1 MMHDALPFDTEGL
14 PLERARAIK
23 LAIFDVDGVLT
34 DGRLFVD
41 NQGHEYKAFNSSDGH
56 GMKMLRDSGVEIGII
71 TGRRSGVV
79 THRCKELGIRHV
91 HQGSDDKLAT
101 YRQLLKETGLSES
114 QTAFVGDDVVDLP
127 VLLQSGLAVAVQ
139 NAHPLVKK
147 HAHWVTPSAG
157 GEGAAREFCEM
168 IMLAQGS
175 YTAIMGRYIVV

>member
-1 MMHDALPFDTEGL
+1 MLDTLPFATDDL
-14 PLERARAIK
+14 PLERARAVK
-23 LAIFDVDGVLT
+23 LVIFDVDGVLT

-41 NQGHEYKAFNSSDGH
+41 NHGQEYKAFNSRDGH

-79 THRCKELGIRHV
+79 THRCKELGIQHV
-91 HQGSDDKLAT
+91 HQGSHDKLAS
-101 YRQLLKETGLSES
+101 YRQLLKETGLSEA

-147 HAHWVTPSAG
+147 HAHWITPSAG
-157 GEGAAREFCEM
+157 GQGAARELCEM
-168 IMLAQGS
+168 IMFAQGS
-175 YTAIMGRYIVV
+175 YTAIMGRYLV